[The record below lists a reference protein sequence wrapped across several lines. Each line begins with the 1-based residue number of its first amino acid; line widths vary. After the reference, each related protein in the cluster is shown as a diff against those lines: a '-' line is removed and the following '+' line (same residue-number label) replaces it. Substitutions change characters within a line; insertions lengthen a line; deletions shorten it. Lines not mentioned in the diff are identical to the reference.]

1 MSYSVVLAHAL
12 ASAKKK
18 SKAFV
23 FEAFLNLLYSSKVD
37 PYVEA
42 VLEICDLAASRFL

>member
-1 MSYSVVLAHAL
+1 MSYCVVLAHAL

-18 SKAFV
+18 SKAFL
-23 FEAFLNLLYSSKVD
+23 FEAFFNCLYFSKAD